1 MCGMGSEVPARL
13 GVWWEQSQGPSAF
26 SFCVPGLTHVTLIEL
41 RPALILYQDYPML
54 LLTMARHC
62 HMLQLIELRL
72 ALISYQ
78 DYHMLLRTLAGL
90 TTVEGRYDGA
100 GTLSGFS
107 VSPAERRADVVF
119 VGCVKTVVDKE
130 RA

>member
-1 MCGMGSEVPARL
+1 MRIEVRRALVTYQDYTTCYDDRVETGPHFYQDYHISQMCGMGSEVPARL

-62 HMLQLIELRL
+62 HMLQLIELRR

-78 DYHMLLRTLAGL
+78 D
-90 TTVEGRYDGA
+90 
-100 GTLSGFS
+100 
-107 VSPAERRADVVF
+107 
-119 VGCVKTVVDKE
+119 
-130 RA
+130 